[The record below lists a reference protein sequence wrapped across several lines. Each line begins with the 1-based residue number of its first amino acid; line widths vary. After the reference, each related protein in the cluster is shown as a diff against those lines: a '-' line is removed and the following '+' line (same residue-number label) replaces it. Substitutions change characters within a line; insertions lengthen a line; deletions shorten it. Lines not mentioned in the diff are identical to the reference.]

1 MTLSTL
7 PQAYEISTNIIP
19 ILIMGELRHSE
30 SEYKVNFRELVNERA
45 NL

>member
-30 SEYKVNFRELVNERA
+30 YKVNFRELVNERA